1 MHAAFATSH
10 NPARIRWNEKY
21 SQRGLDSL
29 RDSPSN
35 WLVKHEELLRAQA
48 KGWAL
53 DLACGNGRNAIYL
66 ARLGFTVEA
75 LDLSDVAISWLAKKV
90 RTQQLAV
97 HPKLRDLE
105 SATLPAARYQIIL
118 NFNYLQRSLF
128 EQINDALSPSG
139 VLIFETMT
147 RDHIEVLGRE
157 FNSKYLLDHNELLH
171 AFSDLRVLH
180 YRETVII
187 DKASEKPKA
196 VASLVAR
203 KK

>member
-1 MHAAFATSH
+1 MHAAFATSLA
-10 NPARIRWNEKY
+10 PARIRWNEKY

-29 RDSPSN
+29 RGSPSH
-35 WLVKHEELLRAQA
+35 WLVMHEELLRAQA

-53 DLACGNGRNAIYL
+53 DLACGNGRNAFYL
-66 ARLGFTVEA
+66 AQLGFTVEA
-75 LDLSDVAISWLAKKV
+75 LDISDVAISWLEKKV
-90 RTQQLAV
+90 HTRQFAV
-97 HPKLRDLE
+97 HPKLMDLE

-128 EQINDALSPSG
+128 EQISEALSPSG
-139 VLIFETMT
+139 LLIFETMT

-157 FNSKYLLDHNELLH
+157 FNSKYVLDHNELLH
-171 AFSDLRVLH
+171 AFAGLRVLH
-180 YRETVII
+180 YRETII
-187 DKASEKPKA
+187 TGKPGANKKA